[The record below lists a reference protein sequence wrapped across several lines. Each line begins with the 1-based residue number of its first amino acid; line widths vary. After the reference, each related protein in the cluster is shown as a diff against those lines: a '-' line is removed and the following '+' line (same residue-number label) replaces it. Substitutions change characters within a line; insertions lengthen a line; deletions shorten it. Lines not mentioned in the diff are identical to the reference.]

1 MSSTRQPPTG
11 TPALATHAGLTPQM
25 SIVDAN
31 GRPTMFFFRWLLTL
45 GGVANA
51 SSDSSILESFDPGAD
66 AALAES
72 AIADA
77 LDAAG
82 TAAGFDDGGAARAA
96 LLDRIDELALAGAL
110 RFAGR
115 DDGPSS
121 EQRAF
126 EALLMGDAPVTPV
139 TPVTRD
145 VFANLPTGLNEGDTG
160 RLFYAT
166 DRKLTYIWTGAA
178 WQIVVNYEP
187 VIADT
192 LANWTAANYSP
203 ANYAPGQQFLVT
215 SWHVTY
221 TALAGVWTYSSGT
234 YIALAAARPA
244 TAFNGAPLGVADAG
258 LRFLASDTLATSYWT
273 GAAWAAYP
281 AVSGAPPTGPAGGD
295 LSGTYPNPTVAQASG
310 NFLVLGVLLT
320 QQNLAGSVDVHFN
333 YQAGQ
338 HAVITWLEAAV
349 GKAQFGISAGSS
361 YWDYSGTWNIRAGY
375 GGATIAAF
383 DPAGNLT
390 LSQLLTL
397 TGRAVAALPA
407 SPVLGQIACVNN
419 ALAPV
424 AGSAVVGGG
433 SAKALVWWNGAQWS
447 VFGV

>member
-1 MSSTRQPPTG
+1 MSSTRQPPIG

-25 SIVDAN
+25 SIVDQN
-31 GRPTMFFFRWLLTL
+31 GRPTMFFFRWLLTI
-45 GGVANA
+45 GGAA
-51 SSDSSILESFDPGAD
+51 LTSADISILESFDPGGD

-82 TAAGFDDGGAARAA
+82 TAAGFDGGAARAA
-96 LLDRIDELALAGAL
+96 LLDRIDELALAGAM
-110 RFAGR
+110 RFGGR
-115 DDGPSS
+115 SSGPSS

-166 DRKLTYIWTGAA
+166 DRKLTYIWTGTA

-203 ANYAPGQQFLVT
+203 ANYAPGQQFLIT

-221 TALAGVWTYSSGT
+221 TALAGVWTYSSGVFV
-234 YIALAAARPA
+234 ALAAARPA
-244 TAFNGAPLGVADAG
+244 TAFNGAALGAADKG
-258 LRFLASDTLATSYWT
+258 LRFLASDTLLTSYWN

-281 AVSGAPPTGPAGGD
+281 SGAPPIGPAGGD
-295 LSGTYPNPTVAQASG
+295 LTGTYPNPAIVAAKTPVSAQNVVTGARAFATVYRNTSAKPLYVSVLIANLAWGQAQAYTDSL
-310 NFLVLGVLLT
+310 NPPSTVV
-320 QQNLAGSVDVHFN
+320 S
-333 YQAGQ
+333 
-338 HAVITWLEAAV
+338 
-349 GKAQFGISAGSS
+349 
-361 YWDYSGTWNIRAGY
+361 
-375 GGATIAAF
+375 AF
-383 DPAGNLT
+383 D
-390 LSQLLTL
+390 Q
-397 TGRAVAALPA
+397 
-407 SPVLGQIACVNN
+407 
-419 ALAPV
+419 
-424 AGSAVVGGG
+424 GSAFLNTTLFLIVLPGNYYQVTVDTG
-433 SAKALVWWNGAQWS
+433 SLLGWIEWI
-447 VFGV
+447 